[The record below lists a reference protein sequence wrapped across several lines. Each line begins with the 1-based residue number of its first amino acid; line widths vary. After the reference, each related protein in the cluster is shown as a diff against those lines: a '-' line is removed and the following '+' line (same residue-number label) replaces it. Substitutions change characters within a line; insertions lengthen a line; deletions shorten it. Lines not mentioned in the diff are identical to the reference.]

1 MAKQHSKKRRQMS
14 AKTCKTLFNSKK
26 SQQVMNQAYKDIV
39 VPHILQ
45 LYGTLPK
52 NAYNDYK
59 KGYKKSFMRSCL
71 GKAPTKHSASITRK
85 LRLNSVKNKTR
96 AFLHKNM

>member
-39 VPHILQ
+39 VPHMLQ

-59 KGYKKSFMRSCL
+59 KGYKKAFLRSCQ
-71 GKAPTKHSASITRK
+71 GKAPTKHSASITKK
-85 LRLNSVKNKTR
+85 LRLHSLSNKADT
-96 AFLHKNM
+96 FFNKNM